1 MQGAMQPQDDSPIEI
16 RAHEYAISS
25 DIRAVVRE
33 LVEALGATMVAA
45 IGGVSETR
53 AVKQWMTDREP
64 QRPHVLRFAL
74 QLAWVIC
81 EKGDRNTAR
90 AWFQALNPHLNDA
103 VPLLLLRERPL
114 TDIQGPLMAAARAFR
129 PRPVSDHNLYVA
141 RPPSILV
148 DER

>member
-1 MQGAMQPQDDSPIEI
+1 MQDAMQPEDGRPIEV
-16 RAHEYAISS
+16 RAHEYAISA
-25 DIRAVVRE
+25 DIRQVVKE

-81 EKGDRNTAR
+81 EKGDRNMAR

-114 TDIQGPLMAAARAFR
+114 TDIQAPLMSAARAFM

-141 RPPSILV
+141 RPPSILR

>member
-1 MQGAMQPQDDSPIEI
+1 MQVGTDPRDDRPIEI

-25 DIRAVVRE
+25 DIREVVRE
-33 LVEALGATMVAA
+33 LVDALGATMVAA

-81 EKGDRNTAR
+81 EKGDRGTAR

-103 VPLLLLRERPL
+103 VPLLLLRERQL
-114 TDIQGPLMAAARAFR
+114 TDIQGPLMAAARAFM
-129 PRPVSDHNLYVA
+129 PRPVSDHNLYVV
-141 RPPSILV
+141 RPPSILMG
-148 DER
+148 ER

>member
-1 MQGAMQPQDDSPIEI
+1 MQGAMQPQDGRPIEI
-16 RAHEYAISS
+16 RAHEYATSS
-25 DIRAVVRE
+25 DIREVVKE
-33 LVEALGATMVAA
+33 LVDVLGATMVAA

-53 AVKQWMTDREP
+53 AVKQWMSDREP

-90 AWFQALNPHLNDA
+90 AWFQALNPHLHDA

-114 TDIQGPLMAAARAFR
+114 TDIQVPLMAAARAFR

-141 RPPSILV
+141 TPSSILG

>member
-1 MQGAMQPQDDSPIEI
+1 MQVGPDTNDERPVEI
-16 RAHEYAISS
+16 RAHEYAIAS
-25 DIRAVVRE
+25 DIRTVVRE
-33 LVEALGATMVAA
+33 LVDALGATMVAA

-64 QRPHVLRFAL
+64 QRPHALRFAL

-114 TDIQGPLMAAARAFR
+114 PDIQGPLMSAARAFM
-129 PRPVSDHNLYVA
+129 PRPVLNPNL
-141 RPPSILV
+141 
-148 DER
+148 

>member
-1 MQGAMQPQDDSPIEI
+1 MQVGPDPNDERPIEI

-25 DIRAVVRE
+25 GIRVVVRE
-33 LVEALGATMVAA
+33 LVDALGATMVAA

-64 QRPHVLRFAL
+64 QRPHALRFAL

-90 AWFQALNPHLNDA
+90 AWFQASNPHLNDA

-114 TDIQGPLMAAARAFR
+114 TDVQGPLMNAARAFG
-129 PRPVSDHNLYVA
+129 PRPV
-141 RPPSILV
+141 
-148 DER
+148 

>member
-1 MQGAMQPQDDSPIEI
+1 MQETTQPWDERPIEI

-25 DIRAVVRE
+25 DIRDVVRE
-33 LVEALGATMVAA
+33 VVEILGATMVAA

-81 EKGDRNTAR
+81 EKGDRKMAR

-114 TDIQGPLMAAARAFR
+114 AEVQGPLMAAARAFA

-141 RPPSILV
+141 RPAAILE

>member
-1 MQGAMQPQDDSPIEI
+1 MQDAMQPQDHRPIEI

-25 DIRAVVRE
+25 DIREVVKQ
-33 LVEALGATMVAA
+33 LVDMLGATMVAA

-74 QLAWVIC
+74 QLGWVIC
-81 EKGDRNTAR
+81 EKGDRNMAR
-90 AWFQALNPHLNDA
+90 AWFQALNPHLNDS

-114 TDIQGPLMAAARAFR
+114 ADIQGPVMAAARAFN
-129 PRPVSDHNLYVA
+129 PRPVSDHNLYVV
-141 RPPSILV
+141 RPPSILKG
-148 DER
+148 ER

>member
-1 MQGAMQPQDDSPIEI
+1 MQVGAESPDDRPIEI

-25 DIRAVVRE
+25 DIRDVVRE
-33 LVEALGATMVAA
+33 LVDVLGATMVAA

-81 EKGDRNTAR
+81 EKGDRDTAR
-90 AWFQALNPHLNDA
+90 AWFQAINPHLNDA

-114 TDIQGPLMAAARAFR
+114 TDIQAPLMAAVRAFK
-129 PRPVSDHNLYVA
+129 PRPVSDHNLHVA
-141 RPPSILV
+141 RPPSILMG
-148 DER
+148 ER